1 MSSYFDSFTTS
12 VGRGKFVDNNLETLT
27 IEIPLEYNSR
37 GEMIGMSQFVRDLV
51 DEHFIGTNIEVEI
64 KDKSQVYSVITRQ
77 GDEKANLYIFE

>member
-1 MSSYFDSFTTS
+1 
-12 VGRGKFVDNNLETLT
+12 
-27 IEIPLEYNSR
+27 
-37 GEMIGMSQFVRDLV
+37 MIGMSQFVRDLV